1 VLWERS
7 VTEQRYNAVL
17 EVLEAGLPVTE
28 VADRY
33 GVSRQSVHTWIAR
46 YRAGGLAGLADRSH
60 RPNRCPHQLAAA
72 VEARVCE
79 LRRQHPSWGPQ
90 RLRHELER
98 RGVEPLPSRM
108 AIYRVLVRNQLIAP
122 GGRRRRRAWRRWER
136 ERPMQLWQ
144 LDLIEL
150 PLADGTEIKV
160 LTGVDD
166 HSRYCVSAQVM
177 TRATGRV
184 VCRALVAALRRY
196 GVPEEVLTDNGKQF
210 TGRFGKPR
218 PAEVLFER
226 ILRENG
232 ITHRLTRVRAPTT
245 TGKVERFHQTLRKEL
260 LASLP
265 PLPSA
270 EVAQQVLDAWVE
282 DHNQRRPHQA
292 LGGQTPAERFHVKP
306 ALDHPDPDGG
316 AVLPLWLPAGLD
328 QERVGMPA
336 AAPVGLQT
344 PPTAE
349 ADPAGTNPTVL
360 PLEVDATVPTCG
372 NLGVAGRQ
380 VWLGRRLAGRTVQVR
395 LDGTTMQVSLDGRLL
410 KTLPCRLRPELL
422 GQGRLEGARPAGPAP
437 APMAAHAVLVGPGD
451 AVEVT
456 RRVNTAGTVGVAGQQ
471 VSVGLPL
478 AGQTVTL
485 RLEAATMHVLADGVL
500 VRSLPTP
507 VPVGSRA
514 RLHGARLARGALVV
528 PQGPVVV
535 RRRASQ
541 RGQLQVAGER
551 VQVGLSLAR
560 QVLTVHVTEG
570 EFRIFDE
577 GGLIKVIPRRDR
589 QEVTRFKAHK
599 QHKPHGNKG

>member
-33 GVSRQSVHTWIAR
+33 GVSRQSVHTWVNR
-46 YRAGGLAGLADRSH
+46 YRVGGLEGLADRSH

-79 LRRQHPSWGPQ
+79 LRRQHPGWGPQ

-98 RGVEPLPSRM
+98 RGVLPLPSRM
-108 AIYRVLVRNQLIAP
+108 AVYRVLVRNQLIVP
-122 GGRRRRRAWRRWER
+122 EGRRRKRAYRRWER
-136 ERPMQLWQ
+136 ARPMQLWQ

-150 PLADGTEIKV
+150 SLADGTEIKV

-166 HSRYCVSAQVM
+166 HSRYCVSAQAMV
-177 TRATGRV
+177 RATGRA
-184 VCRALVAALRRY
+184 VCRGLVAALGRY
-196 GVPEEVLTDNGKQF
+196 GVPEEVLTDNGRQF

-265 PLPSA
+265 PLPTL

-282 DHNQRRPHQA
+282 DYNQRRPHQA
-292 LGGQTPAERFHVKP
+292 LGGQTPAERFFAKP
-306 ALDHPDPDGG
+306 NPDHPDQGQG
-316 AVLPLWLPAGLD
+316 AELGIWLPAGLG
-328 QERVGMPA
+328 EEGAGA
-336 AAPVGLQT
+336 AAGRASTVK
-344 PPTAE
+344 
-349 ADPAGTNPTVL
+349 ADPPSVAVGPALRL
-360 PLEVDATVPTCG
+360 PVELDARVPACG

-395 LDGTTMQVSLDGRLL
+395 LDGATMHVSLDGRLL
-410 KTLPCRLRPELL
+410 KTLPWRPRPELL
-422 GQGRLEGARPAGPAP
+422 GRGRLVGARPAGPPP
-437 APMAAHAVLVGPGD
+437 APMAAHPVLVGPGD

-456 RRVNTAGTVGVAGQQ
+456 RRVNAAGTVGIAGQQ
-471 VSVGLPL
+471 ISVGLPL

-485 RLEAATMHVLADGVL
+485 RLEAATMHVLADGAL

-514 RLHGARLARGALVV
+514 RLQGATLARGALVV

-551 VQVGLSLAR
+551 VQVGLSHAR
-560 QVLTVHVTEG
+560 QVLTVHVAER

-577 GGLIKVIPRRDR
+577 GGLIKIIARHDR
-589 QEVTRFKAHK
+589 QEVTRIKAHK

>member
-17 EVLEAGLPVTE
+17 EVLEAGLPVVE

-46 YRAGGLAGLADRSH
+46 YRAGGLEGLADRSH
-60 RPNRCPHQLAAA
+60 RPNRCPHQLPAA

-79 LRRQHPSWGPQ
+79 LRRAHPSWGPQ

-98 RGVEPLPSRM
+98 RRVEPVPSRM
-108 AIYRVLVRNQLIAP
+108 AIYRVLVRNQLITP
-122 GGRRRRRAWRRWER
+122 QRRRRRTWRRFER

-166 HSRYCVSAQVM
+166 HSRYCVSAQAM
-177 TRATGRV
+177 TRATGRA
-184 VCRALVAALRRY
+184 VCRGLAVALGRY

-245 TGKVERFHQTLRKEL
+245 TGKVERFHQTLGKEL
-260 LASLP
+260 LATLP

-282 DHNQRRPHQA
+282 DYNQRRPHQA
-292 LGGQTPAERFHVKP
+292 LGGQTPAERFLAK
-306 ALDHPDPDGG
+306 PDPAHLDQAAGTM
-316 AVLPLWLPAGLD
+316 LPLWLPAALGE
-328 QERVGMPA
+328 ERVGMPA
-336 AAPVGLQT
+336 ATPVEVPR
-344 PPTAE
+344 PPAVE
-349 ADPAGTNPTVL
+349 ANPAGTNPTVL
-360 PLEVDATVPTCG
+360 PLEVDATVPACG

-395 LDGTTMQVSLDGRLL
+395 LDGATMHVSLDGRLL

-422 GQGRLEGARPAGPAP
+422 GRGRLAGARPAGPPPTPVAVHP
-437 APMAAHAVLVGPGD
+437 VLVGPGD
-451 AVEVT
+451 AVEAD
-456 RRVNTAGTVGVAGQQ
+456 RRVNAAGTIGVAGQQ
-471 VSVGLPL
+471 ISVGLPL

-485 RLEAATMHVLADGVL
+485 RLEAATMHVLADGAL
-500 VRSLPTP
+500 VRSLPSP
-507 VPVGSRA
+507 VPAGSRA
-514 RLHGARLARGALVV
+514 RLQGARLARGALVI
-528 PQGPVVV
+528 PQGRWWSAEGHPSA
-535 RRRASQ
+535 ASS
-541 RGQLQVAGER
+541 R
-551 VQVGLSLAR
+551 SLVSGSRSGSPTPA
-560 QVLTVHVTEG
+560 
-570 EFRIFDE
+570 
-577 GGLIKVIPRRDR
+577 KW
-589 QEVTRFKAHK
+589 
-599 QHKPHGNKG
+599 

>member
-1 VLWERS
+1 
-7 VTEQRYNAVL
+7 
-17 EVLEAGLPVTE
+17 
-28 VADRY
+28 
-33 GVSRQSVHTWIAR
+33 
-46 YRAGGLAGLADRSH
+46 
-60 RPNRCPHQLAAA
+60 
-72 VEARVCE
+72 
-79 LRRQHPSWGPQ
+79 
-90 RLRHELER
+90 
-98 RGVEPLPSRM
+98 
-108 AIYRVLVRNQLIAP
+108 
-122 GGRRRRRAWRRWER
+122 
-136 ERPMQLWQ
+136 LWQ
-144 LDLIEL
+144 LDLVEL
-150 PLADGTEIKV
+150 SLADGAEIKV

-177 TRATGRV
+177 TRATGRA
-184 VCRALVAALRRY
+184 VCRGLAAALRRY

-232 ITHRLTRVRAPTT
+232 ITHRLTGVRAPTT

-260 LASLP
+260 LATLP

-282 DHNQRRPHQA
+282 DYNQRRPHQA
-292 LGGQTPAERFHVKP
+292 LGGQTPAERFHAKP
-306 ALDHPDPDGG
+306 DLDHPDQDVG
-316 AVLPLWLPAGLD
+316 AVLPLWLPTALD
-328 QERVGMPA
+328 QERGGMPA
-336 AAPVGLQT
+336 VQPVRVPT
-344 PPTAE
+344 PPAAE
-349 ADPAGTNPTVL
+349 ADPAGTNPAVL
-360 PLEVDATVPTCG
+360 PLEVDATVPACG

-395 LDGTTMQVSLDGRLL
+395 LDGATMHVSLDGRLL
-410 KTLPCRLRPELL
+410 KTLPCRLHPEPL
-422 GQGRLEGARPAGPAP
+422 GRGRLQGARPAGPAP

-451 AVEVT
+451 AVEVD
-456 RRVNTAGTVGVAGQQ
+456 RRVNAAGTVGVAGQQ

-485 RLEAATMHVLADGVL
+485 RLEAATMHVLADGAL

-514 RLHGARLARGALVV
+514 RLQGARLARGALHV

-551 VQVGLSLAR
+551 VQVGLPHAR
-560 QVLTVHVTEG
+560 QVVTVHVAEH

-577 GGLIKVIPRRDR
+577 DGLIKVVPRRDR
-589 QEVTRFKAHK
+589 QEVTRFTAHK

>member
-17 EVLEAGLPVTE
+17 EMLEAGLPVTE

-282 DHNQRRPHQA
+282 DYNQRRPHQA

-422 GQGRLEGARPAGPAP
+422 GQGRLEGARPADPAP